1 MVGHCFCSYT
11 ERTGRNGFS
20 PPGWAGTVRLIRS
33 AQPIRG
39 SATRGLAGSTATR
52 QTFVIHRFWR
62 VEMDKIKQIGAA
74 ALIAALIGGLSACD
88 QMTTRQRDT
97 AVGAGVG
104 GVAGAALGGSALS
117 TVGGAAAGGLIGNQ
131 VGK

>member
-1 MVGHCFCSYT
+1 MHGT
-11 ERTGRNGFS
+11 EPRRFDSNPS
-20 PPGWAGTVRLIRS
+20 
-33 AQPIRG
+33 
-39 SATRGLAGSTATR
+39 
-52 QTFVIHRFWR
+52 HRRDSSFWR
-62 VEMDKIKQIGAA
+62 LEMDKIKQIGAA
-74 ALIAALIGGLSACD
+74 ALIAALLGGLSACD

-104 GVAGAALGGSALS
+104 GVAGAALGGSTLS